1 MEYSSSYNQAKKN
14 LFPAWHSATPSHMC
28 QKYLTLSKRI
38 TTADSLREIM
48 VAVAKTKLKRIDRQ
62 EALFLGIL

>member
-1 MEYSSSYNQAKKN
+1 
-14 LFPAWHSATPSHMC
+14 MC